1 MRRPLGVGAVT
12 RRLQWLAS
20 LGLVATLGIA
30 ATTALAP
37 SASARAKPRHVH
49 HVVTAA
55 ATAPVTT
62 ASFSFTASVNGL
74 SKLGAIALSGSGQVD
89 LVNDA
94 GSLSVTLPASI
105 AKLIP
110 GGSGGSEVVNVVL
123 SGGTV
128 YVQVPS
134 LATLLGSPW
143 ISLALPASATSAIP
157 GIFTTVGG
165 ALGDVNE
172 ILAFAQSHHAS
183 VHSLGSSTVNGT
195 SVTGSSVTAHV
206 KGLSLAAT
214 LWANSSDQLVQATL
228 NGTGKGARHGLGIS
242 AVVNFSDYDAPVTIT
257 VPPSSEV
264 RAIPLSVVTSVLGG
278 LLKSS
283 HLGGLHHG
291 HGVKL

>member
-1 MRRPLGVGAVT
+1 VKT
-12 RRLQWLAS
+12 
-20 LGLVATLGIA
+20 
-30 ATTALAP
+30 
-37 SASARAKPRHVH
+37 RHVH

-55 ATAPVTT
+55 ATTPVTT
-62 ASFSFTASVNGL
+62 ASFSFTASISGL
-74 SKLGAIALSGSGQVD
+74 SKSGAIALTGSGQVD

-94 GSLSVTLPASI
+94 GSLSVTLPASVS
-105 AKLIP
+105 KLIP
-110 GGSGGSEVVNVVL
+110 GGSGAPEVVDVVL

-172 ILAFAQSHHAS
+172 ILTFAQSHHAS
-183 VHSLGSSTVNGT
+183 VHSLGSSTVDGT
-195 SVTGSSVTAHV
+195 SVTGNSVSAHV

-214 LWANSSDQLVQATL
+214 LWANSSDQLVQATVK
-228 NGTGKGARHGLGIS
+228 GTGKGARHLGVS
-242 AVVNFSDYDAPVTIT
+242 AVVNFSDYDAPVAIT

-278 LLKSS
+278 LLNSA
-283 HLGGLHHG
+283 HLGGLHHR
-291 HGVKL
+291 HGATL